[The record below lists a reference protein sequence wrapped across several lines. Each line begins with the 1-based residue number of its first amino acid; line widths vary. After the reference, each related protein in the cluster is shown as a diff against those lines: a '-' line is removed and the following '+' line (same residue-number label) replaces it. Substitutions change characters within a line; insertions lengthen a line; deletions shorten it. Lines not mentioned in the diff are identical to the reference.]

1 MIILFAKNM
10 SFIKKKAL
18 INILVHFRKSN
29 SKTSDYISFIID
41 SIQKSINNLY
51 GLNRFVVYGVNE
63 SDLRTNTRLLSAK
76 ALLIITNNNLGNE
89 SDLSTWIKTI
99 NLDKLI
105 LNYEDLLQ
113 SSNSMKNF
121 NHDYFVEKIL
131 TLIPP
136 SPIAETEMKSP
147 TIIMDNSNEMFLL
160 DSRNNI
166 FHIWPRVCSLKLKE
180 FPGCEQFRSDSPSAN
195 DDIVYYLD
203 NNRIDQLCRQQSTE
217 IVNFN
222 IQNYFDN
229 LRTESIGR
237 SLLFQNVTESTMK
250 MANNVSKIDGIV
262 AIANYQT
269 TGLGRSDNQWLSP
282 FGCAMF
288 TINLHVPYTSGLLS
302 KITLIQHIASL
313 SVIMALPSDELNVKI
328 KWPNDI
334 LFMPSGS
341 KLCGILVRSFSF
353 EYHLNV
359 QIGIGMNV
367 SNRLPSVCLD
377 EVIEHYNDQQMDS
390 NKKLKPILRESMI
403 ARILNCFE
411 RLYHMLTNGQVA
423 EIQQLYCSNW
433 IHSDDIVDIYDNN
446 NNNDDGNQQQ
456 QQPQYKARIIGINDN
471 GYLLAQDLNN
481 DMIHCLQ
488 PDGNRFDLMNRLLK
502 QKR

>member
-1 MIILFAKNM
+1 MIILFEKNM

-136 SPIAETEMKSP
+136 SPIAETEIKSP

-180 FPGCEQFRSDSPSAN
+180 FPGCEQFRSDSPSTN

-390 NKKLKPILRESMI
+390 NKKLKPISRESMI

-446 NNNDDGNQQQ
+446 NNNDDGQQQQ
-456 QQPQYKARIIGINDN
+456 QQPQYKARIIGIDDN